1 MGKTAQGA
9 VWLNADRVSPYDYW
23 QFWRNTEDA
32 DVARFMGLFTALP
45 MTDIA
50 RHAALQGAEV
60 NEAKK
65 VLATEA
71 CALLHGRAAAEAA
84 AETARKAFQEG
95 LNATSLPTV
104 VSVLPSPIID
114 VLVEHKLVP
123 SKGEARRLIANGGI
137 YANNQPV
144 TAIDII
150 LKSDNLQDGVIK
162 LSIGKKRHVLLKPA

>member
-1 MGKTAQGA
+1 
-9 VWLNADRVSPYDYW
+9 
-23 QFWRNTEDA
+23 
-32 DVARFMGLFTALP
+32 MGLFTELP
-45 MTDIA
+45 MTEVA
-50 RHAALQGAEV
+50 RYAALQGAEV

-71 CALLHGRAAAEAA
+71 CALLHGRHAAEEA
-84 AETARKAFQEG
+84 AETARKAFEEG

-144 TAIDII
+144 TAIDIV
-150 LKSDNLQDGVIK
+150 LKSDDLQDGVIK